1 MLNLNFCF
9 CFSCSRESNLIQFN
23 KYLNPKILFFTHFL
37 NPGLKLYINLKYSSS
52 FFIEFYFKKMY
63 KIIETVFIA
72 TISYSYIY
80 RFNKSIALICD
91 RFVNAGEPAA
101 VSWISIHEKVVDDH
115 KTLASAA
122 GSLFGWS
129 LGRGFE
135 AIILNGCVIAWLL
148 GIFLIVNCQLECLE
162 VRSLVI
168 GEILEERSLVIGE
181 KLEERS
187 LVIGHWS
194 LVGGF
199 EAIILNGCV
208 VKWLLGI
215 FLIVNCQLLIVNC

>member
-1 MLNLNFCF
+1 
-9 CFSCSRESNLIQFN
+9 
-23 KYLNPKILFFTHFL
+23 
-37 NPGLKLYINLKYSSS
+37 
-52 FFIEFYFKKMY
+52 MY